1 MKIGN
6 TEFGSGIILAPMAGV
21 SDLPFRLLA
30 REQGCGLCVTEM
42 VSAKA
47 VWYKNRGTADLL
59 RTVPEDRPLAVQL
72 FGSDPEICGEIAARL
87 EDGPWDIIDFNMGC
101 PVPKVVGNG
110 EGSAL
115 MKDPELAARVIRAMT
130 DRVKKPV
137 TVKIRAGFGRKHVN
151 APEVA
156 KRLEDAG
163 AAAIA
168 VHGRTREEYYSGKAD
183 LGVIRAV
190 KEAVSVPVIGN
201 GDIRSGADAKRMYE
215 ETGCDAVMIGRG
227 AQGNPWIFREVK
239 AYLEDG
245 TVLPGPTPEERKEMI
260 LRHLDMQVALD
271 GPHMGILKMRS
282 HIAWYL
288 HGIPNAAAIRNA
300 VNTADTKEAVTEIV
314 EDAFR
319 FLDR

>member
-137 TVKIRAGFGRKHVN
+137 TVKIRAGFDRKHVN
-151 APEVA
+151 
-156 KRLEDAG
+156 
-163 AAAIA
+163 
-168 VHGRTREEYYSGKAD
+168 

>member
-6 TEFGSGIILAPMAGV
+6 TEIGSGIILAPMAGV

-137 TVKIRAGFGRKHVN
+137 TVKIRAGFDRKHVN

-239 AYLEDG
+239 AYLADG